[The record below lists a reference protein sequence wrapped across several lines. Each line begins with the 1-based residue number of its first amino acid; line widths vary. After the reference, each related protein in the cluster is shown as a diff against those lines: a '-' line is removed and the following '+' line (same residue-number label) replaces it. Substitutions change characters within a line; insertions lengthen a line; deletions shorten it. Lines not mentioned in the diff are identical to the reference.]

1 MLGIISRSMM
11 TATRMNTYNHWDRHT
26 RFDDRR
32 DAALIAHSE
41 ARSDV

>member
-1 MLGIISRSMM
+1 MFGILSRSMM
-11 TATRMNTYNHWDRHT
+11 TATRTNTYNHWGSRI